1 MDPLLKELQQQP
13 HLLSLAPLIKRRNCQ
28 VFLVGGFLRN
38 LLLDKK
44 DGNLD
49 LDFAVSYDALELAR
63 QFSRKIKGFYVVLDR
78 KERCARVIH
87 QFKGKAYT
95 LDFAQFR
102 GKTIK
107 ADLLLRDFTINNLA
121 VDIKKLESAKSLG
134 EILVDESFGQRD
146 LKNRLIRRVHK
157 NSFQDD
163 PLRIIRAFSL
173 AANLNFK
180 IDGTTLTQAKRDRLK
195 LADVAYERIRDE
207 LFKILSVEDS
217 AVYLKQMDKLRILEE
232 ILPQITVMRNVKQGP
247 YHHLDVWQHS
257 LETVAQLEKI
267 FKELD
272 SNQDIRKYL
281 KEELVFNR
289 SRKSLMKL
297 GALLHDIGKPQSK
310 RRKEGKTLFHGHE
323 RVGRD
328 ISDKISEMLKLST
341 KEKLALEKMIFW
353 HLRPGYLADNELPTA
368 RAVFRYFR
376 DAQEEGVS
384 ILLISLADQ
393 RATCGPLTSKKDRQQ
408 HERVIKD
415 LIGRYFEKQKE
426 EKIKRLIDGNDLIGR
441 LKLSPSPV
449 FSRILR
455 EVEESQAEGSVKT
468 KAQALALAKKIAA
481 SKNRPV

>member
-13 HLLSLAPLIKRRNCQ
+13 HLSALLSLIKRRNCH

-38 LLLDKK
+38 LLLNKK

-49 LDFAVSYDALELAR
+49 LDFAVPYDALGLAK
-63 QFSRKIKGFYVVLDR
+63 QFSRKIKGFYVVLDK
-78 KERCARVIH
+78 KERCARVI
-87 QFKGKAYT
+87 QQLKGKTYT

-134 EILVDESFGQRD
+134 EILIDESRGQRD
-146 LKNRLIRRVHK
+146 LKDRLIRMVNK
-157 NSFQDD
+157 NSFRDD

-173 AANLNFK
+173 AATLNFK
-180 IDGTTLTQAKRDRLK
+180 IDGTTLTQSKRDRLR

-207 LFKILSVEDS
+207 LFKILSIEDS
-217 AVYLKQMDKLRILEE
+217 AVYLIQMDRLRILEE
-232 ILPQITVMRNVKQGP
+232 ILPQVAVMRNVKQGP

-272 SNQDIRKYL
+272 RNQDIRKYL

-376 DAQEEGVS
+376 DTQEEGVS

-393 RATCGPLTSKKDRQQ
+393 RATCGPLTSKKDREQ
-408 HERVIKD
+408 HERVING
-415 LIGRYFEKQKE
+415 LIDQYFKKQKE
-426 EKIKRLIDGNDLIGR
+426 KKIKRLIDGNDLIR
-441 LKLSPSPV
+441 KLKLVPSPI

-455 EVEESQAEGSVKT
+455 EVEESQAEGSIKT
-468 KAQALALAKKIAA
+468 KVQALALAKKIAA
-481 SKNRPV
+481 NKK